1 MSQPP
6 AITVENRAGV
16 LHAVMRDPPQ
26 NALGEALIE
35 TLAAVVDEF
44 ERGEAKVLV
53 LSSAQPEFFATG
65 AAVLGEPGV
74 SFEQL
79 ADYRDRIRPPLERLS
94 ACRRPSIAAIEC
106 IMSRCESLCGCSWLR

>member
-6 AITVENRAGV
+6 AITVENRDGV

-94 ACRRPSIAAIEC
+94 ACRRPSVAAVEGRALGAGLALAIACTA
-106 IMSRCESLCGCSWLR
+106 